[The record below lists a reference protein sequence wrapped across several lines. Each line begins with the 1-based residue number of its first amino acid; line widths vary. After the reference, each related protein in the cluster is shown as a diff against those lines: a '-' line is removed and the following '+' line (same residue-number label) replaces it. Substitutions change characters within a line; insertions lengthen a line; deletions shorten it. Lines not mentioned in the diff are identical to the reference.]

1 MSEYLYTAPPLDRG
15 VGLRRH
21 IMTTAMRSFGGWG
34 YREIQVPLVHYFDAL
49 KPGLD
54 DGQIER
60 SFRFVD
66 RGGNLMILR
75 PDVTPA
81 IAQMYAWQMRNV
93 SLPLRVSY
101 THKVVRLGRSLR
113 RNQLESY
120 QLGVELIGGD
130 EPIGDMEVL
139 LLALEVLERLK
150 LPDVHV
156 RLGDHQTANY
166 LLESCGAPSRIREEI
181 REALVARDAHRVRS
195 LLDKLGTRDAYA
207 RAIMAMVSLRGGP
220 SQLQALREIFPY
232 DKRLTQRLD
241 ALQTM
246 LETLTALGLK
256 DKVHLELAEL
266 AGASYYTGIGFS
278 LISGN
283 SSKEVGRGGRY
294 DDLAGAYGKGAPAVG
309 FSLSLEML
317 LDALHHSTH
326 HLDDNAQSMA
336 IAEVHEDQ
344 HIEGL
349 KRVLELRAQDQR
361 VRVVAR
367 THADK
372 KRGGLL

>member
-21 IMTTAMRSFGGWG
+21 IMTTAMHSFGGWG

-66 RGGNLMILR
+66 RGGNLMVLR

-81 IAQMYAWQMRNV
+81 IAQIYAWQMRNV

-130 EPIGDMEVL
+130 ELVADMEVL
-139 LLALEVLERLK
+139 LLALEVLKRLK
-150 LPDVHV
+150 LPHVQV
-156 RLGDHQTANY
+156 RLGDHQIANY
-166 LLESCGAPSRIREEI
+166 LLESSGAPSRIREEL

-207 RAIMAMVSLRGGP
+207 RAIMIMVSLRGGA
-220 SQLQALREIFPY
+220 SQLSSLRGIFPY
-232 DKRLTQRLD
+232 DKRLNQRLD
-241 ALQTM
+241 YLQTV
-246 LETLTALGLK
+246 LDTLTALGLE
-256 DKVHLELAEL
+256 DRVHLELAEL

-294 DDLAGAYGKGAPAVG
+294 DELTGAYGKAAPAVG

-317 LDALHHSTH
+317 LDALHQSTH
-326 HLDDNAQSMA
+326 HIDDNAQPMV
-336 IAEVHEDQ
+336 IAEVHAGD

-349 KRVLELRAQDQR
+349 KRVLSLREQDQR

-367 THADK
+367 DAFDHK
-372 KRGGLL
+372 PGGL